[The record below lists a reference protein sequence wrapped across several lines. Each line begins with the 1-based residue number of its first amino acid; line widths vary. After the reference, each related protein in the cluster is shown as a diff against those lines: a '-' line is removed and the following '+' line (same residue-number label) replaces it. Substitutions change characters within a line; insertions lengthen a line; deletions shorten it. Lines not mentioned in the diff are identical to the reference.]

1 MLLAIDGQF
10 SGVIAVADTPKP
22 DAAESIQKLRRM
34 GIRTVMVT
42 GDHTLA
48 ARSVAAQ
55 AGIDEVFSQALPQE
69 KADHVRAL
77 QREGALTGM
86 VGDGVNDAIALA
98 AADIGFAIG
107 TGMDAAIA
115 TADIILMRG
124 RLHSVCEAIA
134 ISRATMRII
143 RQNLFWA
150 FIYNI
155 ISIPIAAGLLYALG
169 GPLLSPTIAALAM
182 LLSSLT
188 VLLNSLR
195 LRRMRIPV

>member
-1 MLLAIDGQF
+1 
-10 SGVIAVADTPKP
+10 
-22 DAAESIQKLRRM
+22 
-34 GIRTVMVT
+34 
-42 GDHTLA
+42 
-48 ARSVAAQ
+48 
-55 AGIDEVFSQALPQE
+55 
-69 KADHVRAL
+69 
-77 QREGALTGM
+77 
-86 VGDGVNDAIALA
+86 
-98 AADIGFAIG
+98 
-107 TGMDAAIA
+107 MDAAIA
-115 TADIILMRG
+115 TADTILMRG
-124 RLHSVCEAIA
+124 RLHSVCETIA

-169 GPLLSPTIAALAM
+169 GPLLSPTIAALAT